1 MVPERPG
8 WQEERQGHLPV
19 EGEEEEEEAGV
30 GPEEEEEEGGAGPGV
45 GTGPAVGGGRV
56 DVFKYLSK

>member
-19 EGEEEEEEAGV
+19 EGEEGAGV

-45 GTGPAVGGGRV
+45 DTGPAVGGGRV